1 MLLQIICC
9 YKECCQENSR
19 VYMLFLHASVHLC
32 YKYLGVLLA
41 YLPQILVALI
51 SPQKVERKRER
62 VEKSGKL
69 EVFATGG
76 CVSGLREKAAIAMGR
91 GGLVGS

>member
-1 MLLQIICC
+1 
-9 YKECCQENSR
+9 
-19 VYMLFLHASVHLC
+19 MLFLHASVHLC